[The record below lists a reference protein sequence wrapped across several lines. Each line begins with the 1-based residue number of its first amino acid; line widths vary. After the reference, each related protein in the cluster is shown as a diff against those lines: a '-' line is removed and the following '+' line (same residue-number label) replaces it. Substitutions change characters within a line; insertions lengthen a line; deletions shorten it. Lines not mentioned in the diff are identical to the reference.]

1 MIELKEI
8 QKAFPGAE
16 EIEISDKGRW
26 STWGESG
33 SFTVDGEEWNWI
45 EGEATAEDIAREYV
59 KEQLESEPELFTK
72 DWLKSF
78 LGVTGTDAR
87 VIALEMAEIAF
98 DGKEYDEDEYADYA
112 DDVEARILKDPF
124 QYFVEDEGLYTEE
137 DLMKQNFMYLDVRA
151 AAKDAVDVDGW
162 AHFLSTY
169 DGDFKQLPSGIVI
182 FRE

>member
-26 STWGESG
+26 SAWGESG

-45 EGEATAEDIAREYV
+45 EDEDTAEDIAREYV
-59 KEQLESEPELFTK
+59 KEQLESEPELFSK
-72 DWLKSF
+72 NWLKQFMEVSP
-78 LGVTGTDAR
+78 TDAR
-87 VIALEMAEIAF
+87 MIALDMAEASF
-98 DGKEYDEDEYADYA
+98 DGREYDEDEYADYA

-137 DLMKQNFMYLDVRA
+137 DLVKQNFMMLDVKA
-151 AAKDAVDVDGW
+151 AAEDAVTVDGW
-162 AHFLSTY
+162 EHFLSTY